1 MLLGKQL
8 GPYKIE
14 KELGSGAMG
23 AVYRGRNVETDERV
37 AVKIIAPGLVSNENA
52 LRRFTREIDILRQL
66 DHPHIA
72 HILRSGKFHGT
83 PLYVM
88 EYLEGESLDKVLARR
103 GRLTWEEVVTLGTQL
118 CAALQ
123 HAHERGIIHR
133 DLKPSNL
140 MILKDGT
147 T

>member
-23 AVYRGRNVETDERV
+23 SVFRGRHVDTDERV
-37 AVKIIAPGLVSNENA
+37 AIKIIALGLVSNENA
-52 LRRFTREIDILRQL
+52 KRRFQREVDILRQL
-66 DHPHIA
+66 DHPNIA
-72 HILRSGKFHGT
+72 RIIRSGRYHDT

-103 GRLTWEEVVTLGTQL
+103 NRLTWEEVVTLGAQL

-123 HAHERGIIHR
+123 HAHHQ
-133 DLKPSNL
+133 
-140 MILKDGT
+140 
-147 T
+147 